1 MKIMEEKQ
9 MGKPEEQNKEKK
21 KKVEEQLSS
30 CTTAPNA
37 EHARAH
43 DDDEPCDDG
52 RAGVTDKE

>member
-1 MKIMEEKQ
+1 MEEKE
-9 MGKPEEQNKEKK
+9 KREKK
-21 KKVEEQLSS
+21 RKVQGPLPP

-43 DDDEPCDDG
+43 DEDEPCDDS